1 MKFKYI
7 SYFGFSLG
15 RWVEVKCK
23 GVFVMCYC
31 KLGAYR
37 VGRLANLAGV
47 PRKSYYLDYLGLR
60 LRFSLT
66 IVITARIN
74 VFSLVNFVHNT

>member
-47 PRKSYYLDYLGLR
+47 PRIR
-60 LRFSLT
+60 T
-66 IVITARIN
+66 I
-74 VFSLVNFVHNT
+74 

>member
-1 MKFKYI
+1 MKFYI
-7 SYFGFSLG
+7 SYFEFSLG
-15 RWVEVKCK
+15 RWVEVKYK

-37 VGRLANLAGV
+37 VGRFANLAGV
-47 PRKSYYLDYLGLR
+47 PRSQYYLDYLGLR